1 MYFNNPNYRA
11 QTPTGARAFQSP
23 NRALENIKKRGRS
36 YEQNISLKYLNKLS
50 QGYDQYFSSVNNKN
64 LFINVDIQDL
74 DFVLNDEDFTKLI
87 NRINLCL
94 DSIDKKNATLQ

>member
-1 MYFNNPNYRA
+1 MPNQMIKNIEERIVMIIKKI
-11 QTPTGARAFQSP
+11 PSP
-23 NRALENIKKRGRS
+23 PKLENIKKRGRS